1 MWNCNNWTMGLPH
14 GIKNFWMG
22 FSPFGSILSFLFLIL
37 LIYLL
42 VGIVRY
48 FTTRANYSSDRS
60 DSLGILKNRLA
71 KGEITNEE
79 YRRMNETLM
88 N

>member
-1 MWNCNNWTMGLPH
+1 MGLPH
-14 GIKNFWMG
+14 GIKNFLG
-22 FSPFGSILSFLFLIL
+22 FSPLGSFLFLTL
-37 LIYLL
+37 FIYLL

-79 YRRMNETLM
+79 YHRMSEILLN
-88 N
+88 